1 MMMILRKFQ
10 SGPFVERARRS
21 ARGIVLAT
29 VLTLAAFV
37 FVISAIQNNGSKTA
51 SVAPP
56 DGIESRQN

>member
-1 MMMILRKFQ
+1 
-10 SGPFVERARRS
+10 
-21 ARGIVLAT
+21 